1 MIIIDKNYNK
11 ALYNKNNYYSAIN
24 QWEKQ
29 GNIKNTLQYTIHD
42 MKTIYN

>member
-1 MIIIDKNYNK
+1 M
-11 ALYNKNNYYSAIN
+11 N

-42 MKTIYN
+42 MKTKYIIKEYQNNIEIG